1 MSKCEF
7 CGNEATLLCDMPAKK
22 IVHHARGLGFSTTAL
37 TCDKKICVDCTTRIR
52 GFDFCLV
59 FAENKGG
66 PERDGGIGMDR
77 LTIPDEKI
85 DGGWRRTVVDARAVK
100 ENAMTL
106 YWQLKKYED
115 TGLAPERIRAIDQ
128 AYANQSLWGI
138 REMRSRAYCCGCRV
152 KWMRILKYMRYTDSV
167 GKGHGR

>member
-1 MSKCEF
+1 
-7 CGNEATLLCDMPAKK
+7 
-22 IVHHARGLGFSTTAL
+22 
-37 TCDKKICVDCTTRIR
+37 
-52 GFDFCLV
+52 
-59 FAENKGG
+59 
-66 PERDGGIGMDR
+66 MDR

-128 AYANQSLWGI
+128 AYANQAKELMGYKRDEEQGLLLRLPCKMDENTKVYEIYRFCGEGAWEIEEHYIKFSDLKKIGMTVFLT
-138 REMRSRAYCCGCRV
+138 REAAEKALAEME
-152 KWMRILKYMRYTDSV
+152 D
-167 GKGHGR
+167 